1 MQFSH
6 GREKIKFMEGN
17 IMLINTNM
25 SSLIAQNNLNN
36 TQNAI
41 QSSLS
46 KLSSG
51 YRINTAAD
59 DAAGLAISQK
69 MKAQISGL
77 NQAGRNAQDGIS
89 LIQTAEGAMSQTQSI
104 LQRMRELAVQSSN
117 DTNTSSDRVQI
128 QLEVTALT
136 KEVARISTSTQFNTQ
151 NLLDGTFK
159 GKIQVGAN
167 VGEIITV
174 AVATMTATQLGVSGL
189 SVSSQIAA
197 NVAIGT
203 ISAAIDQ
210 VSTGRA
216 QLGALQNRL
225 THTIANLTTSS
236 QNMTAA
242 ESQISN
248 VDMAAEMSSFTKNQ
262 VLSQAGIAMLAQA
275 NQAPQSILKLLG

>member
-1 MQFSH
+1 
-6 GREKIKFMEGN
+6 
-17 IMLINTNM
+17 MLINTNM

-151 NLLDGTFK
+151 NLLDGTFN

-167 VGEIITV
+167 KGQIITV
-174 AVATMTATQLGVSGL
+174 AVATMTAAKLGVSGL
-189 SVSSQIAA
+189 SVSSQSAA
-197 NVAIGT
+197 NTAIGT
-203 ISAAIDQ
+203 ISVAIDA

-216 QLGALQNRL
+216 KLGALQNRL